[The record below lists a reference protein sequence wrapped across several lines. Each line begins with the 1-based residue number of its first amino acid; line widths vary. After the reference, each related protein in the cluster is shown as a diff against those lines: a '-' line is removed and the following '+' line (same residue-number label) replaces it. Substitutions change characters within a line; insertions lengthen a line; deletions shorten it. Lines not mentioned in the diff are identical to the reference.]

1 MGAYIQYKRI
11 NKLRFSSSI
20 MVFIEQF
27 FEGKKEIKPEDIEFF
42 VFQRIEENLNLD
54 YKDSEAYN
62 NADKLAGHVASFANS
77 GGGLIILGVNQDEIK
92 DARGKITKIYPK
104 EVNWGEASLNK
115 ERLEN
120 KLASRINPPITGLII
135 KPVRN
140 EKDKV
145 IFLIDIPKSDF
156 APHMSPDHKYNRRTN
171 FGTMAMEHYEVANLF
186 KTNWTMKEKLV
197 EKIYEPLSSIL
208 EKHAE
213 LLMKYSCPSSHE
225 VKAILS
231 RTFYK
236 IQLPFELLERID
248 YYVDQIEALNKK
260 HYYAR
265 RAMINIASKN
275 VLEYLKEKYGL
286 PSKEAISFSGVKI
299 LTKSEHNSINFDD
312 HLVYE
317 LLLANQKVHPT
328 IKSRHWTHVYE
339 KVYVPYGSKA
349 YNITLEE
356 FDEFI
361 WKKCLNEASKNS
373 EIINM
378 KKGAEVLSQEAW
390 VLIDRIASY

>member
-1 MGAYIQYKRI
+1 
-11 NKLRFSSSI
+11 

-27 FEGKKEIKPEDIEFF
+27 FEGRKEIKPKDIEFF
-42 VFQRIEENLNLD
+42 VSQQIEENLNLD
-54 YKDSEAYN
+54 YKDIEAYN
-62 NADKLAGHVASFANS
+62 NADKLAVHVASFANS
-77 GGGLIILGVNQDEIK
+77 GGGMIILGVSQDEIK

-104 EVNWGEASLNK
+104 EVTWGKASLNR

-186 KTNWTMKEKLV
+186 KINWTMKEKLV

-208 EKHAE
+208 EKQAE
-213 LLMKYSCPSSHE
+213 QLMKYSCPSSTE
-225 VKAILS
+225 VKVILS

-275 VLEYLKEKYGL
+275 MLKYLKEKYGL
-286 PSKEAISFSGVKI
+286 RGKEAISFSDVKI
-299 LTKSEHNSINFDD
+299 LTKSEHNYIDFDI
-312 HLVYE
+312 HVVYE
-317 LLLANQKVHPT
+317 LLLTNQKVHPY
-328 IKSRHWTHVYE
+328 IKRRHWTHVYE
-339 KVYVPYGSKA
+339 KVSVLYGSKA
-349 YNITLEE
+349 YNITLDE
-356 FDEFI
+356 FDELI
-361 WKKCLNEASKNS
+361 WKKCLKEASKNS
-373 EIINM
+373 KIINM
-378 KKGAEVLSQEAW
+378 KKSAEALSQEAW
-390 VLIDRIASY
+390 ALIERITSY